1 MAQQKRPP
9 PPPAP
14 KGQTYF
20 LLAMMVMMLI
30 MINPELRDGMGI
42 GMSYVLNPAIGF
54 GGALPIVSILLAGVL
69 TGLISTGLRHWAT
82 DFVEVERSRL
92 LQRSFTRQLNRA
104 RLKRDE
110 EEIHRLRRA
119 QPHVMAK
126 SMEANMSSMKPA
138 MGTMILA
145 IAVFWWLN
153 IFVYQEVP
161 FDCVSLPWTSCW
173 PLRASWGLPYWV
185 VLYSIMSLPITLA
198 FGAALRM
205 WRYRSFDPTDMAAP
219 LPSIE
224 EIVANANRPDA
235 DEVVIEKEAERA
247 RRRIRGEA
255 AGEGPPEG
263 IIEEEEGTI
272 VEPPEGARVVQGEAA
287 PGPRVVEGDEKAG
300 APGDA
305 GEE

>member
-1 MAQQKRPP
+1 MAERKRPP
-9 PPPAP
+9 APPAP

-54 GGALPIVSILLAGVL
+54 GGGLPIVSILMAGVL

-82 DFVEVERSRL
+82 DFLEVERSRL
-92 LQRSFTRQLNRA
+92 MQRSFTRQLNRA

-161 FDCVSLPWTSCW
+161 FECVSLPWTPCW

-198 FGAALRM
+198 FGAALRL
-205 WRYRSFDPTDMAAP
+205 WRYRAFDPSGMAAP

-224 EIVANANRPDA
+224 EIVENANKADA
-235 DEVVIEKEAERA
+235 DEVVIEQEAARA
-247 RRRIRGEA
+247 KRRMRGEPA
-255 AGEGPPEG
+255 ALAGDSAIVDDADGE
-263 IIEEEEGTI
+263 I
-272 VEPPEGARVVQGEAA
+272 VKAPEGARIVEGE
-287 PGPRVVEGDEKAG
+287 GPTKPRIVEGDPTANAK
-300 APGDA
+300 GDPS
-305 GEE
+305 EE